1 MRKKYYIKLDSSR
14 GRKCSRALCEHL
26 CGTPHSIN
34 QKDKKMILNFGLNIN
49 MKIKVKVEKIYI
61 PVNGQSDEHDITTSP
76 IPSKGGRLRRC
87 ITFVKDWN
95 WILVPGIGYIIDKLS
110 NGYLNCLV
118 LTEMIQF
125 IFPFTIGLLVAIL
138 WREIRNFPRHR

>member
-1 MRKKYYIKLDSSR
+1 MRALVRDSSVNKPK
-14 GRKCSRALCEHL
+14 GEK
-26 CGTPHSIN
+26 IMN
-34 QKDKKMILNFGLNIN
+34 LNFGLN
-49 MKIKVKVEKIYI
+49 MKIKVKLVEKIYI
-61 PVNGQSDEHDITTSP
+61 SVNGQSDEHDITTSP